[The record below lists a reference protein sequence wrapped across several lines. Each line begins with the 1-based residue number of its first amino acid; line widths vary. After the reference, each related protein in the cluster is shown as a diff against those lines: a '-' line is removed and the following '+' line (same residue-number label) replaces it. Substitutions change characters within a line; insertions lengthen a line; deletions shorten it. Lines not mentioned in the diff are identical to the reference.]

1 MLVCMRTTMN
11 LPDGLM
17 AQVRARATASG
28 RTATSVVEEAL
39 RLLLEQSPAAGPRR
53 PMPTYGRGGGGFL
66 LDITDRDA
74 LWDALDERP

>member
-1 MLVCMRTTMN
+1 MN

-28 RTATSVVEEAL
+28 RTTTSVVEEAL
-39 RLLLEQSPAAGPRR
+39 RLLLEQSPVAGPRR
-53 PMPTYGRGGGGFL
+53 PMPTYGSGGGFL
-66 LDITDRDA
+66 IDITDRDA